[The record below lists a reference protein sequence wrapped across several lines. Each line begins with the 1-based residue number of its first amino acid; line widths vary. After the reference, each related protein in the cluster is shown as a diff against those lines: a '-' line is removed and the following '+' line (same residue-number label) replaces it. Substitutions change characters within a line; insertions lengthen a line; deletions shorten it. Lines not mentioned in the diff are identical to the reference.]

1 MAERSLRG
9 MSIGAK
15 SLESDDNVDFAART
29 DVAYVCPKGHRTIL
43 PFAEGAEFPDVYK
56 RQSQMSGSA
65 AAAPSRTVKE
75 TMTTRLM
82 KSPSRHARTGTCSWN
97 VVPKTN

>member
-29 DVAYVCPKGHRTIL
+29 DVAY
-43 PFAEGAEFPDVYK
+43 
-56 RQSQMSGSA
+56 SQMSGSA

>member
-15 SLESDDNVDFAART
+15 SLESDDNVDLRREPTSHTCVRKAIVRFCRSLRA
-29 DVAYVCPKGHRTIL
+29 
-43 PFAEGAEFPDVYK
+43 
-56 RQSQMSGSA
+56 QNSQMSGSA